1 MQLTPRTF
9 KKNKIYS
16 PSSSINERSRYSST
30 SESKK
35 QIKVKTHLKRT
46 RLAWVAYSKV
56 TNEIKQKINI
66 CFTKNFLNSTKTKFI
81 WKVIHCFL
89 NPKTT
94 TLEGNL
100 NDKFFNSIVGRV
112 TGKKPVKSS
121 DIYRT
126 ITSLPEYNRAI

>member
-1 MQLTPRTF
+1 MKDLDIVAPQ
-9 KKNKIYS
+9 NQ
-16 PSSSINERSRYSST
+16 RSKLRY
-30 SESKK
+30 
-35 QIKVKTHLKRT
+35 KTHLKRT

-94 TLEGNL
+94 SLEGNL

-126 ITSLPEYNRAI
+126 ITSLPEYYRAI

>member
-1 MQLTPRTF
+1 MKDLDIVAPQ
-9 KKNKIYS
+9 NQ
-16 PSSSINERSRYSST
+16 RSKLRY
-30 SESKK
+30 
-35 QIKVKTHLKRT
+35 KTHLKRT

-126 ITSLPEYNRAI
+126 ITSLPEYYRAIWTANKKLWWSPKNH